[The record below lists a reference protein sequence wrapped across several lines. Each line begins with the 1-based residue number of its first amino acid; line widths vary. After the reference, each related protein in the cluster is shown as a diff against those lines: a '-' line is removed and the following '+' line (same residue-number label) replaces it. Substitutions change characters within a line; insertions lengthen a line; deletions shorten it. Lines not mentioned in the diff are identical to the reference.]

1 MDYPK
6 YELSASTDNLVF
18 KFVSNGTNGDI
29 PKAIVYKITD
39 NENIY
44 NLGFGDVISI
54 DPITGELNLDDL
66 VESKNG
72 DMEKI
77 IATVAHSAYIFSKKY
92 PDRLI
97 FFRGSTPVR
106 TRLYRSAI
114 SREFEEL
121 SKTFEIYG
129 AEIKNG
135 EVINVSFNNNKN
147 FFGFYIKRK

>member
-1 MDYPK
+1 MNYPK

-18 KFVSNGTNGDI
+18 QFVSNGTNGNI
-29 PKAIVYKITD
+29 PKAIVYRVTD
-39 NENIY
+39 NDNIY
-44 NLGFGDVISI
+44 NLAFGDIISI
-54 DPITGELNLDDL
+54 DPITGEIDLDDL

-77 IATVAHSAYIFSKKY
+77 IATVAHSAYIFSQKY

-114 SREFEEL
+114 SREFVEL

-129 AEIKNG
+129 AEVEGNAIK
-135 EVINVSFNNNKN
+135 NVSFDNNKN
-147 FFGFYIKRK
+147 FFGFYIKKK